1 MSHVIFRFLLNAFY
15 WFKLQSIA
23 KEMLQYE
30 PEFKEG
36 GLVYTHIKQGKS
48 DPLVAIKSA
57 VDRMT
62 DLYDVDHSQ
71 VGHISN
77 IILQELTRN
86 N

>member
-1 MSHVIFRFLLNAFY
+1 MEDNNRLAL
-15 WFKLQSIA
+15 
-23 KEMLQYE
+23 EMIKYE

-36 GLVYTHIKQGKS
+36 GFVHTHIKQGKS

-71 VGHISN
+71 VGQISN
-77 IILQELTRN
+77 YILEELSRKN
-86 N
+86 

>member
-1 MSHVIFRFLLNAFY
+1 MEHD
-15 WFKLQSIA
+15 LQSIA
-23 KEMLQYE
+23 KEMLRYE

-36 GLVYTHIKQGKS
+36 GFVHTHIKQSKS

-71 VGHISN
+71 VGQISN
-77 IILQELTRN
+77 YILEELSRKN
-86 N
+86 

>member
-1 MSHVIFRFLLNAFY
+1 MEDNNRLAL
-15 WFKLQSIA
+15 
-23 KEMLQYE
+23 EMIKYE

-36 GLVYTHIKQGKS
+36 GFVHTHIKQGKS
-48 DPLVAIKSA
+48 DPLVAIQSA

>member
-1 MSHVIFRFLLNAFY
+1 MVDLVTVAEEMMRF
-15 WFKLQSIA
+15 
-23 KEMLQYE
+23 E

-36 GLVYTHIKQGKS
+36 GFVHTHIKQNKS

-71 VGHISN
+71 IGHISN
-77 IILQELTRN
+77 LILQELIRKN
-86 N
+86 